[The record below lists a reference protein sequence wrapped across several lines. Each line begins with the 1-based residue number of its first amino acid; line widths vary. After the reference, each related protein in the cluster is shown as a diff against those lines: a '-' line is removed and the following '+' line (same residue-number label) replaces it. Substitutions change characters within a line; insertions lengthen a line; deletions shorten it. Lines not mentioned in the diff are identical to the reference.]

1 MFSQGSRKQG
11 LQKREGMGRR
21 LEERAKYET
30 HTRSVGFSIGSS
42 SVAFTRAVIH
52 GSVRRLLD
60 WNGFKRHEEER
71 DWSESS

>member
-30 HTRSVGFSIGSS
+30 H
-42 SVAFTRAVIH
+42 
-52 GSVRRLLD
+52 RRI
-60 WNGFKRHEEER
+60 
-71 DWSESS
+71 